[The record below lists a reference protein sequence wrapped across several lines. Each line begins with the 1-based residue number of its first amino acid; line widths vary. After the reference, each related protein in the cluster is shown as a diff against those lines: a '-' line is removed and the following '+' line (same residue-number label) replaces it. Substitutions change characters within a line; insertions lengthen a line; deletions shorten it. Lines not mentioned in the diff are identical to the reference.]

1 MKIQRFL
8 SFLATSVGAGLAA
21 ALIILFFSSGF
32 NEKQDLEITEAPGIP
47 MVSQQ
52 GPFSYADAVA
62 RAAPSVVNIYTTK
75 ITTERVTPLFSDPFI
90 QRFFGDALTQTRKKQ
105 ENSLGSGV
113 IVDKKGYV
121 LTNNHVIEGATEIRL
136 VLASGQTLKADII
149 GVDKETDLAVLKI
162 LDPNQNLPAIS
173 FARSRHLK
181 VGDVVLAIGNPF
193 GVGQT
198 VTQGIISATGRS
210 QLGINTFENFIQT
223 DAAIN
228 PGNSGGA
235 LINAHGDIIG
245 ISTAIFSKTGGSHGI
260 GFAIPADL
268 ARGVMQQLVETGHV
282 VRGWLGIAGQD
293 ITPQLA
299 EAYALQED
307 QGVLISGI
315 LENGPADRAGLQ
327 PGDII
332 TRIDDT
338 ELTSAF
344 EILNE
349 VATKKPG
356 THVKIYGR
364 RGSSAIELTAVIQ
377 ERPSNPGL
385 R

>member
-1 MKIQRFL
+1 MKIQRFFT
-8 SFLATSVGAGLAA
+8 FLTTSIVAGLAA
-21 ALIILFFSSGF
+21 AFVILVL
-32 NEKQDLEITEAPGIP
+32 NPDLLQEKNLEITEAAALPASAI
-47 MVSQQ
+47 QQ
-52 GPFSYADAVA
+52 GPLSYAEAVA
-62 RAAPSVVNIYTTK
+62 KAAPSVVNIYTTK
-75 ITTERVTPLFSDPFI
+75 ITTERVTPIFSDPFI
-90 QRFFGDALTQTRKKQ
+90 QQFFGDTLTQTRQKR

-113 IVDKKGYV
+113 IVDKKGYI
-121 LTNNHVIEGATEIRL
+121 LTNHHVIEGADQIRV
-136 VLASGQTLKADII
+136 VLASGQTLQADII
-149 GVDKETDLAVLKI
+149 GVDKDTDLAVLKVDHYI
-162 LDPNQNLPAIS
+162 LPAIS
-173 FARSRHLK
+173 FARSKHLR

-235 LINAHGDIIG
+235 LINAQGDLIG

-268 ARGVMQQLVETGHV
+268 ARGVMNQLVETGHV
-282 VRGWLGIAGQD
+282 SRGWLGIAGQD

-299 EAYALQED
+299 EAYALQENT
-307 QGVLISGI
+307 GILISGI
-315 LENGPADRAGLQ
+315 LEDGAADQAGLQ
-327 PGDII
+327 LGDII
-332 TRIDDT
+332 TQIDET
-338 ELTSAF
+338 EISSAF
-344 EILNE
+344 EILNL

-356 THVKIYGR
+356 TLIRIFAR
-364 RGSSAIELTAVIQ
+364 RGSEYLELTAQVQ
-377 ERPSNPGL
+377 ERPSNAGS

>member
-8 SFLATSVGAGLAA
+8 TFILTSIGAGLAA
-21 ALIILFFSSGF
+21 AFIMLIF
-32 NEKQDLEITEAPGIP
+32 NPSLLEDKNIKVTEAPAYP
-47 MVSQQ
+47 VVNAAM
-52 GPFSYADAVA
+52 GPVSYADAVA
-62 RAAPSVVNIYTTK
+62 KAAPSVVNIYTTK
-75 ITTERVTPLFSDPFI
+75 ITTEQLKPIFSDPFL
-90 QRFFGDALTQTRKKQ
+90 QKFFGDSFTQTRQKR

-113 IVDKKGYV
+113 IVDKKGYI
-121 LTNNHVIEGATEIRL
+121 LTNHHVIEGASQIRI
-136 VLASGQTLKADII
+136 VLASGQTLQAEII
-149 GVDKETDLAVLKI
+149 GVDKETDLAVLKTSH
-162 LDPNQNLPAIS
+162 DNLPAIS
-173 FARSRHLK
+173 FARSKHLK

-210 QLGINTFENFIQT
+210 HLGINTFENFIQT

-268 ARGVMQQLVETGHV
+268 ARGVMQQLVESGQV

-293 ITPQLA
+293 ITPQVA
-299 EAYALQED
+299 HAYALKAKK
-307 QGVLISGI
+307 GVLISGI
-315 LENGPADRAGLQ
+315 LEDGPADKAGLQ

-332 TRIDDT
+332 TRINET

-344 EILNE
+344 EILNL
-349 VATKKPG
+349 VATMQPG
-356 THVKIYGR
+356 TRAQIHAL
-364 RGSSAIELTAVIQ
+364 RGSEKLELLAVIQ
-377 ERPSNPGL
+377 ERPSNAEV

>member
-1 MKIQRFL
+1 MKIQRFFT
-8 SFLATSVGAGLAA
+8 FLTTSIVAGLAA
-21 ALIILFFSSGF
+21 AFVILVL
-32 NEKQDLEITEAPGIP
+32 NPDLLLEKNLDITEAPAVP
-47 MVSQQ
+47 ATAVQQ

-62 RAAPSVVNIYTTK
+62 KAAPSVVNIYTTK
-75 ITTERVTPLFSDPFI
+75 ITTERVTPIFSDPFI
-90 QRFFGDALTQTRKKQ
+90 QQFFGDSLTQTRKKR

-113 IVDKKGYV
+113 IVDNKGYI
-121 LTNNHVIEGATEIRL
+121 LTNHHVIEGADQIRV
-136 VLASGQTLKADII
+136 VLASGQTLQADII
-149 GVDKETDLAVLKI
+149 GVDKDTDLAVLKI
-162 LDPNQNLPAIS
+162 DHYSLPAIS
-173 FARSRHLK
+173 FARSKHLR

-235 LINAHGDIIG
+235 LINAHGDLIG
-245 ISTAIFSKTGGSHGI
+245 ISTAIYSKTGGSDGI

-268 ARGVMQQLVETGHV
+268 ARGVMNQLVETGHV
-282 VRGWLGIAGQD
+282 SRGWLGIAGQD

-307 QGVLISGI
+307 TGILISGI
-315 LENGPADRAGLQ
+315 LEDGAADKAGLQ

-332 TRIDDT
+332 TRIDET
-338 ELTSAF
+338 SLSSAF
-344 EILNE
+344 EILNL
-349 VATKKPG
+349 VATRKPG
-356 THVKIYGR
+356 TIIRIYAR
-364 RGSSAIELTAVIQ
+364 RGSEYLELTAQVQ
-377 ERPSNPGL
+377 ERPSNAGS

>member
-1 MKIQRFL
+1 MKIQRFFT
-8 SFLATSVGAGLAA
+8 FLTTSIVAGLAA
-21 ALIILFFSSGF
+21 AFVILIL
-32 NEKQDLEITEAPGIP
+32 NPELLQEKNLEIKEAP
-47 MVSQQ
+47 VTAQLSYQT

-75 ITTERVTPLFSDPFI
+75 ITTERVTPIFSDPFI
-90 QRFFGDALTQTRKKQ
+90 QQFLGDALTQTRQKR

-113 IVDKKGYV
+113 IVDKQGYI
-121 LTNNHVIEGATEIRL
+121 LTNNHVIEGADQIRI
-136 VLASGQTLKADII
+136 VLASGQTLQADII
-149 GVDKETDLAVLKI
+149 GVDKDTDLAVLKI
-162 LDPNQNLPAIS
+162 NHPNLPAIS
-173 FARSRHLK
+173 FARSKHLR

-235 LINAHGDIIG
+235 LINANGDLIG
-245 ISTAIFSKTGGSHGI
+245 ISNAIFSKTGGSHGI

-282 VRGWLGIAGQD
+282 SRGWLGIAGQD

-299 EAYALQED
+299 EAYALQSKT
-307 QGVLISGI
+307 GVLISGI
-315 LENGPADRAGLQ
+315 LEDGPADKAGLK

-338 ELTSAF
+338 ELSSAF
-344 EILNE
+344 EILNL

-356 THVKIYGR
+356 TRIVIHAS
-364 RGSSAIELTAVIQ
+364 RGSEKMQLTTQVQ
-377 ERPSNPGL
+377 ERPSNAAL

>member
-1 MKIQRFL
+1 MKIQRFFT
-8 SFLATSVGAGLAA
+8 FLTTSIVAGLAA
-21 ALIILFFSSGF
+21 AFVILVL
-32 NEKQDLEITEAPGIP
+32 NPDLLQEEQDLDIKEAVDLPAS
-47 MVSQQ
+47 VYQQ
-52 GPFSYADAVA
+52 GPVSYADAVA
-62 RAAPSVVNIYTTK
+62 KAAPSVVNIYTTK

-90 QRFFGDALTQTRKKQ
+90 QQFFGDALTQTRKKR

-113 IVDKKGYV
+113 IVDKKGYI
-121 LTNNHVIEGATEIRL
+121 LTNHHVIAGADQIRV
-136 VLASGQTLKADII
+136 VLASGQSLGADII
-149 GVDKETDLAVLKI
+149 GIDKDTDLAVLKI
-162 LDPNQNLPAIS
+162 EHYNLPAIS
-173 FARSRHLK
+173 FARSKHLR

-235 LINAHGDIIG
+235 LINAHGDLIG
-245 ISTAIFSKTGGSHGI
+245 ISNAIFSQTGGSHGI

-268 ARGVMQQLVETGHV
+268 ARGVMHQLVETGHV
-282 VRGWLGIAGQD
+282 ARGWLGIAGQD

-307 QGVLISGI
+307 KGILISGI
-315 LENGPADRAGLQ
+315 LEDGPADLAGLQ

-338 ELTSAF
+338 ELSSAF
-344 EILNE
+344 EILNL

-356 THVKIYGR
+356 TELKIYAR
-364 RGSSAIELTAVIQ
+364 RGSTYLELTAKVI

>member
-1 MKIQRFL
+1 MKIQRFFT
-8 SFLATSVGAGLAA
+8 FLTTSIVAGLAA
-21 ALIILFFSSGF
+21 AFVILIL
-32 NEKQDLEITEAPGIP
+32 NPELLQEKNLEIKEAP
-47 MVSQQ
+47 VTTQLTYQS

-62 RAAPSVVNIYTTK
+62 KAAPSVVNIYTTK
-75 ITTERVTPLFSDPFI
+75 ITTERVTPIFSDPFM
-90 QRFFGDALTQTRKKQ
+90 QQFFGDALTQTRKKR

-113 IVDKKGYV
+113 IVDKKGYI
-121 LTNNHVIEGATEIRL
+121 LTNHHVIEGADQIRI
-136 VLASGQTLKADII
+136 VLASGQTLHADII
-149 GVDKETDLAVLKI
+149 GIDKDTDLAVLKI
-162 LDPNQNLPAIS
+162 NYPNLPAIS
-173 FARSRHLK
+173 FARSKHLR

-235 LINAHGDIIG
+235 LINANGDLIG
-245 ISTAIFSKTGGSHGI
+245 ISNAIFSKTGGSHGI

-268 ARGVMQQLVETGHV
+268 ARGVMQQLVETGHAA
-282 VRGWLGIAGQD
+282 RGWLGIAGQD

-299 EAYALQED
+299 DAYALQSKT
-307 QGVLISGI
+307 GVLISGI
-315 LENGPADRAGLQ
+315 LEDGPADKAGLK

-338 ELTSAF
+338 DLSSAF
-344 EILNE
+344 EILNL

-356 THVKIYGR
+356 TRIKIHAL
-364 RGSSAIELTAVIQ
+364 RGSEKMELTTQVQ
-377 ERPSNPGL
+377 ERPSNAAL

>member
-1 MKIQRFL
+1 MKIQRLFTFL
-8 SFLATSVGAGLAA
+8 TTSIIAGLAA
-21 ALIILFFSSGF
+21 AFVILILNPGLL
-32 NEKQDLEITEAPGIP
+32 QDKNLEIVEAPEILP
-47 MVSQQ
+47 AVYQS

-62 RAAPSVVNIYTTK
+62 KATPSVVNIYTTK
-75 ITTERVTPLFSDPFI
+75 ITTERVTPIFSDPFI
-90 QRFFGDALTQTRKKQ
+90 QQFFGDSLTQTRQKR

-113 IVDKKGYV
+113 IVDKKGYI
-121 LTNNHVIEGATEIRL
+121 LTNHHVIEGADQIRV
-136 VLASGQTLKADII
+136 VLASGQTIQADII
-149 GVDKETDLAVLKI
+149 GVDKDTDLAVLKVEHV
-162 LDPNQNLPAIS
+162 NLPAIS
-173 FARSRHLK
+173 FARSKHLR

-235 LINAHGDIIG
+235 LINAHGDLIG
-245 ISTAIFSKTGGSHGI
+245 ISTAIFSKTGGSQGI

-268 ARGVMQQLVETGHV
+268 ARGVMQQLVETGRV
-282 VRGWLGIAGQD
+282 SRGWLGIAGQD

-299 EAYALQED
+299 EAYALQEKS
-307 QGVLISGI
+307 GILISGI
-315 LENGPADRAGLQ
+315 LEEGPADRAGLQ
-327 PGDII
+327 LGDII
-332 TRIDDT
+332 IKIDDT
-338 ELTSAF
+338 PLSSSF
-344 EILNE
+344 EILNL

-356 THVKIYGR
+356 TMIRIYAY
-364 RGSSAIELTAVIQ
+364 RGSQPLELTAKVE
-377 ERPSNPGL
+377 ERPSNAGL

>member
-1 MKIQRFL
+1 MNIQRL
-8 SFLATSVGAGLAA
+8 LPFLATSVGAGLAA
-21 ALIILFFSSGF
+21 ALIVILL
-32 NEKQDLEITEAPGIP
+32 NAPANHKPPPLEISESAPVALP
-47 MVSQQ
+47 ARQ
-52 GPFSYADAVA
+52 GPASYADAVA

-75 ITTERVTPLFSDPFI
+75 ITTERLRPLFSDPFI
-90 QRFFGDALTQTRKKQ
+90 QEFFGDALTQTRKKL

-113 IVDKKGYV
+113 IVDRQGYI
-121 LTNNHVIEGATEIRL
+121 LTNHHVIAGAAQIRV
-136 VLASGQTLKADII
+136 VLASGQTLQADII
-149 GVDKETDLAVLKI
+149 GVDKDTDLAVLKI
-162 LDPNQNLPAIS
+162 EHDNLPAIS
-173 FARSRHLK
+173 FARSKHLR

-245 ISTAIFSKTGGSHGI
+245 ISTAIFSKTGASHGI

-268 ARGVMQQLVETGHV
+268 ARGVMQQLVETGRV
-282 VRGWLGIAGQD
+282 ERGWLGIAGQD

-299 EAYALQED
+299 EAYALQTR

-332 TRIDDT
+332 TRIDDV

-344 EILNE
+344 EILNV
-349 VATKKPG
+349 VAIRKPG
-356 THVKIYGR
+356 SRVKISGL
-364 RGSSAIELTAVIQ
+364 RGNTPLLLDAVIE
-377 ERPSNPGL
+377 ERPANTGL

>member
-21 ALIILFFSSGF
+21 ALIIMLFSSGF
-32 NEKQDLEITEAPGIP
+32 SEKDSLDIKEAPIQPG
-47 MVSQQ
+47 SNTQA
-52 GPFSYADAVA
+52 PFSYADAVA
-62 RAAPSVVNIYTTK
+62 RATPSVVNIYTTK

-90 QRFFGDALTQTRKKQ
+90 QQFFGDSLTQTRKKR

-113 IVDKKGYV
+113 IVDKKGYI
-121 LTNNHVIEGATEIRL
+121 LTNNHVIEGASQIRV
-136 VLASGQTLKADII
+136 VLASGQTLEADII

-162 LDPNQNLPAIS
+162 EHHNLPAIS
-173 FARSRHLK
+173 FARSKHLK

-268 ARGVMQQLVETGHV
+268 ARGVMQQLVETGYV

-315 LENGPADRAGLQ
+315 LEDGPADRAGLE

-332 TRIDDT
+332 TRIDNT

-344 EILNE
+344 EILNL
-349 VATKKPG
+349 VATRKPG
-356 THVKIYGR
+356 TIVHIYGR
-364 RGSSAIELTAVIQ
+364 RGSSILELTAKIR

-385 R
+385 H